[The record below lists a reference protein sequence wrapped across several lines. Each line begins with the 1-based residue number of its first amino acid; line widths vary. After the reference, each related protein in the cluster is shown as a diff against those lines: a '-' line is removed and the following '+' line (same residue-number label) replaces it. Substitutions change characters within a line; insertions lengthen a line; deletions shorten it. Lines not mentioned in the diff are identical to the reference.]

1 MEIHHVWIGDS
12 KFGICAFF
20 LLLMFSLFFFHH
32 ISLACSLLNVFL
44 LNVFI
49 DFLSLYSFGK
59 NSLTKTV
66 LIL

>member
-1 MEIHHVWIGDS
+1 MYGLVARDLV
-12 KFGICAFF
+12 FVLFF

-49 DFLSLYSFGK
+49 VFLSLYSFGR